1 MMSKNLR
8 DPLSKL
14 ASKHLSSKQFF
25 FLFICKRLKKLEY
38 LTRWRFVT
46 KIIKKSKKEEEEDK
60 ICNSHIFVFGGEK
73 KNAFFLDASKSEKW
87 ELDIT
92 QRWGKN
98 AEVLSASEVGKNAA
112 K

>member
-1 MMSKNLR
+1 M
-8 DPLSKL
+8 
-14 ASKHLSSKQFF
+14 
-25 FLFICKRLKKLEY
+25 
-38 LTRWRFVT
+38 T

-60 ICNSHIFVFGGEK
+60 ICNSHIFVFGGE